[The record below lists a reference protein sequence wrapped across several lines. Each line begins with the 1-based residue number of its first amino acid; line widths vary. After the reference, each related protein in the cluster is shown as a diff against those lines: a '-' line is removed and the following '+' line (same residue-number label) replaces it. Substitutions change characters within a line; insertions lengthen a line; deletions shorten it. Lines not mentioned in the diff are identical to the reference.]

1 MFISPPAVYYK
12 IYWLKFLVHGD
23 NHVSKFKNKVFHFS
37 NIMEN
42 IGCMKQRPISFVKKR
57 KIFFMNEVFF
67 STKIRTTMFINSA
80 AITIEEIEIKTY

>member
-42 IGCMKQRPISFVKKR
+42 IGCMKQRPISFVKK
-57 KIFFMNEVFF
+57 K
-67 STKIRTTMFINSA
+67 
-80 AITIEEIEIKTY
+80 